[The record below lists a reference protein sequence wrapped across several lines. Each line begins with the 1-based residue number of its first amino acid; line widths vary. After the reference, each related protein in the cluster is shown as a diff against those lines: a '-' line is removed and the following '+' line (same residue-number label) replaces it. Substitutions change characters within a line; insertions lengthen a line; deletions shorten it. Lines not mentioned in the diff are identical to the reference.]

1 MKAPGDTDF
10 PFGAIPAFIY
20 ISSLKQE
27 GGRYMSFSDCKDV
40 EFWQATRRKFLKILA
55 LIGGVSSVDLLG
67 PLNRRFGLTTLILF
81 IGFLSAECTSFAQ
94 VPPLEPGKVVESKG
108 ITAKKPLSQFAVTV
122 YVILQIH
129 RHPVAERRAHQ
140 DVGRVTA
147 CQEGIVSTVLSIA
160 QKGAPTVVVEGL
172 YFKGTLDKPEPI
184 IISEVPRTDQID
196 AKWVL
201 ANRRDLVVYGF
212 EIKSLNDFAVWVAN
226 GLGKS
231 AGRAAE
237 LSKETGP
244 GTAQS
249 KKEIDNLTQDEVTR
263 LNLWWAATVP
273 ERSFLALQTA
283 LAVALARREK
293 QVQLVIGKEHWND
306 LVYAANRHDN
316 VHIRLVPYVC
326 P

>member
-1 MKAPGDTDF
+1 MRT
-10 PFGAIPAFIY
+10 
-20 ISSLKQE
+20 IS
-27 GGRYMSFSDCKDV
+27 
-40 EFWQATRRKFLKILA
+40 
-55 LIGGVSSVDLLG
+55 
-67 PLNRRFGLTTLILF
+67 LNRRFVLTALILL
-81 IGFLSAECTSFAQ
+81 IGFLFPECTSFAQ
-94 VPPLEPGKVVESKG
+94 LPSLEPGKVVESMG

-122 YVILQIH
+122 HVILQTH
-129 RHPVAERRAHQ
+129 WDPVPERRAYQ

-184 IISEVPRTDQID
+184 IISEVPPTDQMD

-212 EIKSLNDFAVWVAN
+212 EIKSLNDFAVWVVK

-231 AGRAAE
+231 SGRAVE
-237 LSKETGP
+237 LSKEAGP
-244 GTAQS
+244 GTSQS
-249 KKEIDNLTQDEVTR
+249 KKEINNLIQDEVTR
-263 LNLWWAATVP
+263 LNLWRAATIP

-283 LAVALARREK
+283 LAVALARREQ
-293 QVQLVIGKEHWND
+293 QVQLVIGKDHWND
-306 LVYAANRHDN
+306 LVYAANRHDD
-316 VHIRLVPYVC
+316 VYIRLVPYTC